1 MANWLA
7 TQPCPCGYYTEPA
20 RECTCNAVQIQ
31 RYMSKTSAP
40 LFDRID
46 IQIEVPAVKYKE
58 LSSENK
64 GEKSET
70 IRERVVAGRKVQ
82 LKRFEKLHNVF
93 NNADMRSKEIRE
105 YCRLDTASVELFKME
120 MQNLVSPP
128 ALMTGY

>member
-1 MANWLA
+1 
-7 TQPCPCGYYTEPA
+7 
-20 RECTCNAVQIQ
+20 
-31 RYMSKTSAP
+31 MSKTSAP

-58 LSSENK
+58 LSCENK

-93 NNADMRSKEIRE
+93 NNVDMRSKEIRE
-105 YCRLDTASVELFKME
+105 YCRLDTASAELFKME